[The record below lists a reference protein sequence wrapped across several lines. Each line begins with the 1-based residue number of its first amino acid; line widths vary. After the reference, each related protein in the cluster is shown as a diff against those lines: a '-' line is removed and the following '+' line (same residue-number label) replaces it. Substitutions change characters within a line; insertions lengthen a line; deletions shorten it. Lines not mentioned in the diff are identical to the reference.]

1 MNRRKP
7 PEIAVAL
14 RYDGIGAPRV
24 TATGRAELAQAIRR
38 VADEHDVPL
47 YENVELALALSHMEL
62 GEEIPE
68 MLYRAVAEVIAF
80 AYLLSGRVPTP
91 RPRSSTHMD
100 PSGEPGES
108 A

>member
-1 MNRRKP
+1 MNHRKP

-24 TATGRAELAQAIRR
+24 TATGRAELAREIRR
-38 VADEHDVPL
+38 VADEHEVPL
-47 YENVELALALSHMEL
+47 YENAELALALSHVEL

-91 RPRSSTHMD
+91 GPRSSAHSD
-100 PSGEPGES
+100 PGGESGES